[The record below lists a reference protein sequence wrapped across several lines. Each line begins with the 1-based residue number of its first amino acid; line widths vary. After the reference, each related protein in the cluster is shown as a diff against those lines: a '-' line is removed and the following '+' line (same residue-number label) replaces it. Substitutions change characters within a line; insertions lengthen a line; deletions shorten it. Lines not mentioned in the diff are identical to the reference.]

1 MNDSTVRDLK
11 KGPLTLLTGD
21 RFNERFLLRKCMVV
35 LHWSLDSGA
44 PLFVD
49 QTVARRAEKDF
60 QTDFP
65 PLLSQGLDDRS
76 LTLSEGLDPPLL
88 KHAHCM

>member
-1 MNDSTVRDLK
+1 MWTVLSS
-11 KGPLTLLTGD
+11 
-21 RFNERFLLRKCMVV
+21 FNSV
-35 LHWSLDSGA
+35 LSYTEQWRIQGGGA

-49 QTVARRAEKDF
+49 QTVARRAQKDF
-60 QTDFP
+60 QTDFSP
-65 PLLSQGLDDRS
+65 PLLLSQVLDDRS

>member
-1 MNDSTVRDLK
+1 MCGLFY
-11 KGPLTLLTGD
+11 PLLPLFYLTLNSGGS
-21 RFNERFLLRKCMVV
+21 RGGARGGGGA
-35 LHWSLDSGA
+35 GA

-65 PLLSQGLDDRS
+65 PPPISDDRS

>member
-1 MNDSTVRDLK
+1 MDCSILFY
-11 KGPLTLLTGD
+11 LC
-21 RFNERFLLRKCMVV
+21 FI
-35 LHWSLDSGA
+35 LHWTVADPGEGPGGGA

-88 KHAHCM
+88 KHAHCMWAS

>member
-1 MNDSTVRDLK
+1 MADPGE
-11 KGPLTLLTGD
+11 GPGGGGAGA
-21 RFNERFLLRKCMVV
+21 
-35 LHWSLDSGA
+35 SAGA

-60 QTDFP
+60 QTNFPP
-65 PLLSQGLDDRS
+65 PLLSQVLDDRS

-88 KHAHCM
+88 KHAHCMWAS